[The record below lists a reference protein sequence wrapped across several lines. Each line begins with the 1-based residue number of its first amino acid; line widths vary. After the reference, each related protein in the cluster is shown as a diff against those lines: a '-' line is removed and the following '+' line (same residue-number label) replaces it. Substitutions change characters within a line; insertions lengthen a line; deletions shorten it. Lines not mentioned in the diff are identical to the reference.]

1 IVGACFA
8 ALGLYMTAPMLLL
21 PQVLPSWGG
30 DFWLFGPATILGWIS
45 VTQIR
50 RSAGKIR
57 GLWLA
62 VFDGLLFPLLAL
74 NAFLFSVENLDL
86 VAPIGVNFVYW
97 HGFKLMIPY
106 WLLTL
111 FVLGIIAFLD
121 YFIIRRVWRAVNKS
135 STAVPPAAAS
145 SSRRESAQ
153 TENRN
158 PRQSW
163 WTWSPLQSPEMRDI
177 WIHLTKEE
185 RNQATLI
192 SLVGGVAYAAVMI
205 LAIQTWMSSTPR
217 LGIWIVFSVFVT
229 LLIVCFPIGARLLR
243 KLLCAT
249 TWAKQRGYKPEQ
261 FRMLSLRGN
270 NLWKGLSVLLV
281 GLLLAL
287 GQSKLFM
294 HLSGGDELSQSLK
307 VSEEQTKKQ
316 MSQLAVKRK
325 KNEPSFGPVIERVV
339 GDMNDETNNL
349 LNLASGRVYS
359 FPVSIVDSRG
369 SEAITWYRINRIDVI
384 GKTETSLL
392 RGLDMIVHQ
401 TPNAWW
407 DKITTEQ
414 LDTLLAQSKNEQAKS
429 EVLQGFAGGS
439 TFFFKTREGCVGLL
453 QTPQFFRSPR
463 GVKLRYKLVQNKP
476 ESAANPFLVK
486 TCVATSTTDLH
497 WGKDTAITGGW
508 KTADGN
514 RVFF

>member
-1 IVGACFA
+1 AIDFFIIRAVWRKLNKSSASIQPPEPVYKKHHGW
-8 ALGLYMTAPMLLL
+8 PINWWMLLL
-21 PQVLPSWGG
+21 PVLAVSVGLAIKSIDYRYGPPAKKFTQLEPSEEKRLCDYVEKHLRLASYQWRTTGIAY
-30 DFWLFGPATILGWIS
+30 DHSRP
-45 VTQIR
+45 
-50 RSAGKIR
+50 GKICCFIINLEKLEKR
-57 GLWLA
+57 GDATTITMVTLTGTVNLDQSSDGSWLA
-62 VFDGLLFPLLAL
+62 QGEGPL
-74 NAFLFSVENLDL
+74 SNLTFT
-86 VAPIGVNFVYW
+86 I
-97 HGFKLMIPY
+97 
-106 WLLTL
+106 
-111 FVLGIIAFLD
+111 
-121 YFIIRRVWRAVNKS
+121 
-135 STAVPPAAAS
+135 PAAKS
-145 SSRRESAQ
+145 ETSAA
-153 TENRN
+153 
-158 PRQSW
+158 P
-163 WTWSPLQSPEMRDI
+163 
-177 WIHLTKEE
+177 K
-185 RNQATLI
+185 
-192 SLVGGVAYAAVMI
+192 
-205 LAIQTWMSSTPR
+205 LA
-217 LGIWIVFSVFVT
+217 
-229 LLIVCFPIGARLLR
+229 
-243 KLLCAT
+243 
-249 TWAKQRGYKPEQ
+249 
-261 FRMLSLRGN
+261 
-270 NLWKGLSVLLV
+270 
-281 GLLLAL
+281 
-287 GQSKLFM
+287 
-294 HLSGGDELSQSLK
+294 
-307 VSEEQTKKQ
+307 
-316 MSQLAVKRK
+316 
-325 KNEPSFGPVIERVV
+325 FGPVIERVV

-514 RVFF
+514 RVFFIASVIQLQTTNHIPMSAIIAKFLHVTEEAGQGLGLAGFYSDNPKLFNTDKLTLGQRDAISEAIKNSAGVTIWDDANSELNDGQTSNNSSMKENTAANGEKYLTGWSVDYIPNISKDGKTVRLVMVVQLNDPSSAQK